1 MPTQWGSPRAARM
14 SSKISTISRKAE
26 YHLIPFFSVPRTPS
40 PATCA
45 ASLSSARFQ
54 ARSPR
59 YCSRGRGPSLPPLL
73 SPPLFPPP
81 RQSGPCQ
88 PPQLHNLPFKARPP
102 EARAAAQLENA
113 RKAGAVI
120 EGGQIIPHPDGQGGL
135 LHHTGFALSS
145 PREHPAAGTSIPY
158 RDDHGRQHQ
167 IPVQGMRRITDT
179 GGSTYYHF
187 MVDGKPVSVPEGAT
201 PLFQIDQDGKRYTQ
215 APDGT
220 RRELGYDRMAA
231 AQAGIVPREG
241 AARKALDQTLA
252 RGTEHY
258 GGFIEEYRRRQ
269 ADIHQYKTA
278 AAETP
283 QDSEWQ
289 KTARSA
295 QGDPRTWDTQL
306 IAEVENR
313 DPAKAAAMRQA
324 LMPQPTKR
332 LFDAAQK
339 SFAAGDAAGVQPAPE
354 TSDSVPEK
362 SMTLHEMLMQAPAM
376 TQGQG
381 EHQPPA
387 DLAADARST
396 AQHALGISDPEN
408 VRVTRSADGT
418 YTLSRPAA
426 EGSGTHQP
434 FATLDP
440 KTNRLT
446 LTPGPDGQPGH
457 AATDMAAKGSPHG
470 TPIYLPG
477 TQTPLSAAERSEL
490 IAKGLHAT
498 STTTDRRQADAAL
511 TQAGLSPQ
519 GIRQLVN
526 EGRLSVQD
534 GKFLNDKFNGGVS
547 SYAAHSAAAPPQP
560 QDSQDKTDKLTPE
573 SIAEQLRLRA
583 DNEQFLHQQYPQV
596 PMDELRRNYNAYRDD
611 YVRKN
616 YDLPDGV
623 DDKTLH
629 HLTTQKQD
637 REKQEVETSLKAQ
650 QAGFKAALDDL
661 GSLKG
666 LTQRQQDGPGAG
678 KDALHFF
685 KGYHALFAVLSKH
698 RDLLQT
704 LSDSI
709 ERDMTGKA
717 REGDAAALASAREKL
732 IDLPDDERRIV
743 LAALHNEAQKRGAVN
758 GAAKGGAGYADAAK
772 QLLQGLFTAGMT
784 KDGSSFW
791 QQTGEAGWRILHSG
805 ISGNSHANTLDVLK
819 SVPTTG
825 RVTYTGDIRTA
836 EDARRFV
843 EAEMIHAH
851 AVNASV
857 AGDGPA
863 ILPREGSELMLT
875 PEQTRLIEDA
885 KNRLARGV
893 RMAQEIS
900 ALGSDVD
907 PIPNLFASTLGSS
920 AAMMGLMAASRGAA
934 APFIASL
941 YKGAAYEELSLKYP
955 EASHEARLK
964 AATLSAVIQT
974 AGDYVGVK
982 AFSGLN
988 IGKLLANPQGLTAA
1002 VIGRGLGRVA
1012 LSNAVE
1018 NGVEAGQDIATPAI
1032 IEALKLDFPGFD
1044 WQQEKKDFWKGR
1056 ADVAIGMLPLTLL
1069 GLGAASVKDYANSKA
1084 LLSDDAMLARQ
1095 GLPENYRKDII
1106 EAAQRGD
1113 TATAQ
1118 RLLQEGFQKRDP
1130 AIAAKSQQE
1139 MDAETDKLDGTVMP
1153 DGNQNPNQRN
1163 PRPAVPTQ
1171 PAVAPQGKPHISGGV
1186 PELPDGAKLQQ
1197 SSEHWFIFERDGKK
1211 WVRFYAPEARSP
1223 NTAKKGGHGD
1233 GHDSSAAFLTPEGRI
1248 YVEEG
1253 QHRLNGVVL
1262 EGETNLSSVPGH
1274 PKWLEYEFKGT
1285 TEAKGKPPAY
1295 NPGEPHENVNRINPW
1310 DGLPVY

>member
-1 MPTQWGSPRAARM
+1 
-14 SSKISTISRKAE
+14 
-26 YHLIPFFSVPRTPS
+26 
-40 PATCA
+40 
-45 ASLSSARFQ
+45 
-54 ARSPR
+54 
-59 YCSRGRGPSLPPLL
+59 
-73 SPPLFPPP
+73 
-81 RQSGPCQ
+81 
-88 PPQLHNLPFKARPP
+88 
-102 EARAAAQLENA
+102 
-113 RKAGAVI
+113 
-120 EGGQIIPHPDGQGGL
+120 
-135 LHHTGFALSS
+135 
-145 PREHPAAGTSIPY
+145 PREA
-158 RDDHGRQHQ
+158 
-167 IPVQGMRRITDT
+167 
-179 GGSTYYHF
+179 
-187 MVDGKPVSVPEGAT
+187 
-201 PLFQIDQDGKRYTQ
+201 
-215 APDGT
+215 
-220 RRELGYDRMAA
+220 
-231 AQAGIVPREG
+231 

-252 RGTEHY
+252 RGAEHY

-278 AAETP
+278 ASETP

-289 KTARSA
+289 KIARSA

-306 IAEVENR
+306 IAEVEKR

-324 LMPQPTKR
+324 LLPQPTKR
-332 LFDAAQK
+332 LFDAAEK
-339 SFAAGDAAGVQPAPE
+339 SFARADAAGGQPAAE
-354 TSDSVPEK
+354 ASDSVPGK

-376 TQGQG
+376 MQGQG
-381 EHQPPA
+381 GDQPPA
-387 DLAADARST
+387 DLAAAARST

-426 EGSGTHQP
+426 DGSGIHQP

-446 LTPGPDGQPGH
+446 LSPGPDGQH
-457 AATDMAAKGSPHG
+457 DQAAISMAAKGSPHG
-470 TPIYLPG
+470 IPIYLPG
-477 TQTPLSAAERSEL
+477 TQPPLSAAERSEL
-490 IAKGLHAT
+490 IARGLHAT
-498 STTTDRRQADAAL
+498 STTTDRQQADAAL

-534 GKFLNDKFNGGVS
+534 GQFLNDKFNGGVS

-560 QDSQDKTDKLTPE
+560 QDSQDKTGKLTPE
-573 SIAEQLRLRA
+573 SMAEQLRLREA
-583 DNEQFLHQQYPQV
+583 NEQFLHQQYPQV
-596 PMDELRRNYNAYRDD
+596 PMDELRRNYNTYRDD

-629 HLTTQKQD
+629 HLTSQKQE
-637 REKQEVETSLKAQ
+637 REKQEVETALKSQ
-650 QAGFKAALDDL
+650 QVGFKAALDDL

-666 LTQRQQDGPGAG
+666 LTQRQQDGQGAG
-678 KDALHFF
+678 KDAQHFF
-685 KGYHALFAVLSKH
+685 KGYHAAFAVLSKH

-717 REGDAAALASAREKL
+717 QEGDAAALASAREKL
-732 IDLPDDERRIV
+732 IDLPDEERRIV

-772 QLLQGLFTAGMT
+772 QLLHGLFTAGMT

-791 QQTGEAGWRILHSG
+791 QQAGEAGWRILESG
-805 ISGNSHANTLDVLK
+805 ISGNSHANTLEVLK

-825 RVTYTGDIRTA
+825 RVTFTGDIRTA

-863 ILPREGSELMLT
+863 ILPREGSELTLT

-893 RMAQEIS
+893 HMAQEIS

-955 EASHEARLK
+955 EASHEAKLK

-1002 VIGRGLGRVA
+1002 VIGRGLGRA
-1012 LSNAVE
+1012 GLSYAVE
-1018 NGVEAGQDIATPAI
+1018 NVVEAGQDIATPAI
-1032 IEALKLDFPGFD
+1032 IQALKLDFPGFD
-1044 WQQEKKDFWKGR
+1044 WEQEKKDFWKSR

-1069 GLGAASVKDYANSKA
+1069 GLGAASVKDYANGKA
-1084 LLSDDAMLARQ
+1084 LLSDNAALSRL
-1095 GLPENYRKDII
+1095 GLQKNYRKDII
-1106 EAAQRGD
+1106 DATRRGD
-1113 TATAQ
+1113 TDTAQ
-1118 RLLQEGFQKRDP
+1118 LILQEGFKKRDP
-1130 AIAAKSQQE
+1130 AIAAESQQE
-1139 MDAETDKLDGTVMP
+1139 MDAETEKLDGATETSSSGADESAEGRNPYRAPNGTLIIPERSSSSSDPALAEHEKKLQDIANNQPRADKLYNEIP
-1153 DGNQNPNQRN
+1153 DAKGGKVIGTDIARELLPEFAESREGKINYTNATGRVAQAYAKDRLWREIENPQGRKELMFTAGGVASGKSTAVTDQAVNESDLVYDGTLRETDWSIKTIEHAIAKGWHVVINYVQRPLPLVLKGAIDRAQSKGRWGSLADLPAIHQAAQQSILKIAKHFANNPNFALNIWLNDGKTLTEKPKLLNLEQIDAGGEYSYDTNHEQGLDGRTTQGASGSDSERFRREGAETARRIFEEAVRSGDYE
-1163 PRPAVPTQ
+1163 PRVLRLLAK
-1171 PAVAPQGKPHISGGV
+1171 GN
-1186 PELPDGAKLQQ
+1186 PEL
-1197 SSEHWFIFERDGKK
+1197 
-1211 WVRFYAPEARSP
+1211 EALVP
-1223 NTAKKGGHGD
+1223 
-1233 GHDSSAAFLTPEGRI
+1233 HD
-1248 YVEEG
+1248 
-1253 QHRLNGVVL
+1253 H
-1262 EGETNLSSVPGH
+1262 
-1274 PKWLEYEFKGT
+1274 
-1285 TEAKGKPPAY
+1285 
-1295 NPGEPHENVNRINPW
+1295 
-1310 DGLPVY
+1310 

>member
-1 MPTQWGSPRAARM
+1 MFYTPPSLFDPPTYPRKKPLQPADQPEEADAPQEVRQPQPPRHQSAPQEQTLVQRNAVPLGQPPGRPDEQQNFQDPAEGRIPSSTTPFRLKDAQSGYLRRLTELGRLPGALPKILQPRPGPMAAATPQ
-14 SSKISTISRKAE
+14 STAVPTPAAE
-26 YHLIPFFSVPRTPS
+26 RPL
-40 PATCA
+40 PATA
-45 ASLSSARFQ
+45 A
-54 ARSPR
+54 
-59 YCSRGRGPSLPPLL
+59 
-73 SPPLFPPP
+73 PPP
-81 RQSGPCQ
+81 SVQGT
-88 PPQLHNLPFKARPP
+88 PPVAQ
-102 EARAAAQLENA
+102 AAAQLENA
-113 RKAGAVI
+113 LKAGAVI
-120 EGGQIIPHPDGQGGL
+120 EGSQLTPHPDGQGGL
-135 LHHTGFALSS
+135 LHHTGFALTSL
-145 PREHPAAGTSIPY
+145 REHPVAGTSIPY

-167 IPVQGMRRITDT
+167 IPVQSMRRITDPSGIT
-179 GGSTYYHF
+179 SYHF
-187 MVDGKPVSVPEGAT
+187 LVGGKPVRVPEGAT

-231 AQAGIVPREG
+231 AQAGIAPREA

-252 RGTEHY
+252 RGAEHY

-278 AAETP
+278 AVETP
-283 QDSEWQ
+283 QDAEWQ

-306 IAEVENR
+306 IAEVEKR

-324 LMPQPTKR
+324 LLPQPTKR
-332 LFDAAQK
+332 LFDAAEK
-339 SFAAGDAAGVQPAPE
+339 SFAGADVAGGQPAPE
-354 TSDSVPEK
+354 ASDSVPEK

-381 EHQPPA
+381 EHQPPVDQA
-387 DLAADARST
+387 EAARST

-408 VRVTRSADGT
+408 VRVTRSAEGT

-426 EGSGTHQP
+426 DGSGTHQP

-440 KTNRLT
+440 RTNRIT
-446 LTPGPDGQPGH
+446 LIPGPDGQHGQ
-457 AATDMAAKGSPHG
+457 AAISMAAKGTPHG

-477 TQTPLSAAERSEL
+477 SQPPLSAAERSDL
-490 IAKGLHAT
+490 IAKGIHAT
-498 STTTDRRQADAAL
+498 STTTDRQQADAAL
-511 TQAGLSPQ
+511 TQAGLSPER
-519 GIRQLVN
+519 IRQLVN

-547 SYAAHSAAAPPQP
+547 SYATHSAAAPPQP

-573 SIAEQLRLRA
+573 SLAEQLRLREA
-583 DNEQFLHQQYPQV
+583 NEQFLHQQYPQV
-596 PMDELRRNYNAYRDD
+596 PLDELRRNYNTYRDD

-629 HLTTQKQD
+629 HLTSQKQE
-637 REKQEVETSLKAQ
+637 REKQEVETALKAQ
-650 QAGFKAALDDL
+650 QVGFKAALDDL

-678 KDALHFF
+678 KDAQHFF
-685 KGYHALFAVLSKH
+685 KGYHAAFAVLSKH

-709 ERDMTGKA
+709 ERSMTGKA

-732 IDLPDDERRIV
+732 IDLPDEERRIV
-743 LAALHNEAQKRGAVN
+743 LAALHNEAQKRGAVI
-758 GAAKGGAGYADAAK
+758 GAAKGGTGYAAAAK
-772 QLLQGLFTAGMT
+772 QLLHGLFTAGMT

-791 QQTGEAGWRILHSG
+791 QQTGEAGWRILESG
-805 ISGNSHANTLDVLK
+805 ISGNSHANTLEVLK

-825 RVTYTGDIRTA
+825 RVTFTGDIRTA
-836 EDARRFV
+836 ENARRFV

-863 ILPREGSELMLT
+863 ILPREGSELTLT

-920 AAMMGLMAASRGAA
+920 AAMMGLMAVSRGAA
-934 APFIASL
+934 APMIFNL
-941 YKGAAYEELSLKYP
+941 YKGKEYEELSLKYP
-955 EASHEARLK
+955 EASHEAKLK

-1002 VIGRGLGRVA
+1002 VIGRGLGRA
-1012 LSNAVE
+1012 GLSYAVE

-1032 IEALKLDFPGFD
+1032 IQALKLDFPGFD
-1044 WQQEKKDFWKGR
+1044 WEQEKKDFWKGR

-1084 LLSDDAMLARQ
+1084 LLSDDAMLRRQ

-1106 EAAQRGD
+1106 EAA
-1113 TATAQ
+1113 
-1118 RLLQEGFQKRDP
+1118 
-1130 AIAAKSQQE
+1130 
-1139 MDAETDKLDGTVMP
+1139 
-1153 DGNQNPNQRN
+1153 
-1163 PRPAVPTQ
+1163 
-1171 PAVAPQGKPHISGGV
+1171 
-1186 PELPDGAKLQQ
+1186 
-1197 SSEHWFIFERDGKK
+1197 
-1211 WVRFYAPEARSP
+1211 
-1223 NTAKKGGHGD
+1223 
-1233 GHDSSAAFLTPEGRI
+1233 
-1248 YVEEG
+1248 
-1253 QHRLNGVVL
+1253 
-1262 EGETNLSSVPGH
+1262 
-1274 PKWLEYEFKGT
+1274 
-1285 TEAKGKPPAY
+1285 
-1295 NPGEPHENVNRINPW
+1295 
-1310 DGLPVY
+1310 